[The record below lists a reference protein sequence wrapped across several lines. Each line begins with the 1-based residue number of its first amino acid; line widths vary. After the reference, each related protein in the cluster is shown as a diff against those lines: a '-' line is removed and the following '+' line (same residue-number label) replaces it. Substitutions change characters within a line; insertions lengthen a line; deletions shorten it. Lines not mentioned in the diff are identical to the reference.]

1 MYQGVLLIQRP
12 PVVKH
17 LAAAV
22 SLLREEWV
30 SPHLFVAH
38 PLEPLL
44 TLAVLGIFDVLACVQ
59 EGPAPKAPIHIA
71 PVGRVAGELDDGQ
84 PAVQLLLPFPA
95 AVLPAGLPLAA
106 CRFLRIHQER
116 RDLSLNRWFNFLN
129 LLIMSTLAAL
139 HQFSFCRE
147 FRTDAIGCRRK
158 DAAEPPHISVL
169 DDIVMFQELLG
180 LFPAFCGFIFVQT
193 MTNIVAAHGEHL
205 LPKAIIAPKAPYNND
220 AIKTPRS
227 AVPPS

>member
-1 MYQGVLLIQRP
+1 MNQKTDNMYQGVLLIQRP

-129 LLIMSTLAAL
+129 LSIMSNVHPCGTSSVFLL
-139 HQFSFCRE
+139 PRVSH
-147 FRTDAIGCRRK
+147 GCDWLSPERRRR
-158 DAAEPPHISVL
+158 A
-169 DDIVMFQELLG
+169 
-180 LFPAFCGFIFVQT
+180 
-193 MTNIVAAHGEHL
+193 AAHQRFG
-205 LPKAIIAPKAPYNND
+205 
-220 AIKTPRS
+220 
-227 AVPPS
+227 